1 MIEKYV
7 IIFQN
12 YVHDTKA
19 CYDSVLKKTL
29 RSLPMIVCG
38 GDVLAI

>member
-1 MIEKYV
+1 MIEKY
-7 IIFQN
+7 ITIFLN
-12 YVHDTKA
+12 YVCNAKT